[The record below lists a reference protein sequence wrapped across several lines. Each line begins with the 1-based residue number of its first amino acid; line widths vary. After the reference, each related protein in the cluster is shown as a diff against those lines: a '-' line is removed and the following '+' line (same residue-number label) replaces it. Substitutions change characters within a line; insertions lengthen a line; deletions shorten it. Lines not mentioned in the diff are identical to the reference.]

1 MREKKDINV
10 EIGWQVRLA
19 REEARLTQEQ
29 LAEKVD
35 VSPQYISDLERG
47 VVGISIATLKR
58 LCFVL
63 GVSSDR
69 ILFSQRSDN
78 FAAAVEEKCKGLTRE
93 QFALLTNVINS
104 FIDAVNLERNMRESK
119 PSSKKQPK

>member
-29 LAEKVD
+29 LAEKID
-35 VSPQYISDLERG
+35 VSPQYVSDLERG

-69 ILFSQRSDN
+69 ILFSQRPEN
-78 FAAAVEEKCKGLTRE
+78 ITAAMEEKCRGLSRE
-93 QFALLTNVINS
+93 QFALLTNVVNS
-104 FIDAVNLERNMRESK
+104 FVEAVNMEKDMK
-119 PSSKKQPK
+119 